1 MSQVQSAALT
11 LAGVTALFLLALF
24 AIWWLRRPRAEP
36 VPRMPKAPKAPRE
49 SKLPKLARKA
59 REPEPP
65 VEIAPARLARIS
77 ARPVFD
83 QLSEP
88 VPQPTAPEAPA
99 PAVSIA
105 PPAAEAPP
113 STPAPSLEA
122 SLEAMAAAVE
132 RQASAP
138 DVIRGVRL
146 VPRIPPRD
154 AIHTRSWLGGRPR
167 LPATVDWPRIDGTRA
182 DFLAQIAC
190 ADLPA
195 DLWDGLGP
203 RDGWLAVFGHPDT
216 GAATALHLPEAGPPR
231 EPPHAPG
238 EAWFAPYGALR
249 FADLSGLAVRAFPE
263 WPVDLLPSDEAGL
276 DAAADPLAGRD
287 YDIADPAF
295 HPFDWDTMLAMAA
308 ILERRVARLATG
320 TDTPADASDELA
332 LALADAAEANR
343 EAAAGAAEIVGII
356 RESANTHVFTVSDA
370 TAVMAALHAIR
381 WIHVGCDPDPETG
394 EDHVE
399 TLELPLTRHH
409 PGAPLWVE
417 DYRALLFDHAKHAW
431 CADPDRLSA
440 PARAWFEPLWQAL
453 GAREAAMMGHV
464 PSRYLADFDDE
475 RDAVLIELP
484 TSGLMSRRAGDAGS
498 VALIIRKADLAAGD
512 FSRLRAQRMS

>member
-11 LAGVTALFLLALF
+11 LAGVTALFLLAVF

-36 VPRMPKAPKAPRE
+36 VPRMPKAPRIPRE
-49 SKLPKLARKA
+49 SKLPKLAHKA
-59 REPEPP
+59 RDPEPP

-77 ARPVFD
+77 ARPVLD

-88 VPQPTAPEAPA
+88 VPQPTAPKAP
-99 PAVSIA
+99 A
-105 PPAAEAPP
+105 PPAAIAPP
-113 STPAPSLEA
+113 PTETPAAPSLEA

-132 RQASAP
+132 RHASAP
-138 DVIRGVRL
+138 DLARGVRL
-146 VPRIPPRD
+146 IPRIPPRD
-154 AIHTRSWLGGRPR
+154 AIHTRSWIGGRPR
-167 LPATVDWPRIDGTRA
+167 LPEAVDWPRIDGARA

-195 DLWDGLGP
+195 ELWDGLGP

-249 FADLSGLAVRAFPE
+249 FGDLAALAVRALPE
-263 WPVDLLPSDEAGL
+263 WPVDLVPADETAP
-276 DAAADPLAGRD
+276 DAATADPLAGRD

-320 TDTPADASDELA
+320 ADAPADASDELA

-343 EAAAGAAEIVGII
+343 EATASAAEIIGII
-356 RESANTHVFTVSDA
+356 RESANTHVFTASDA

-453 GAREAAMMGHV
+453 GAREAATMGHI